1 MPLVRRPAPAVP
13 GLALLL
19 AAALAVPLAGQ
30 SVPVVSL
37 SKPDAEFAE
46 PFDQVTAVRE
56 LRDGRVVVADV
67 LARGV
72 SLADFRNGAATAIGR
87 EGQGPGEFAFPSG
100 LVPLPGDTTL
110 LVDPGQRR
118 FLKIAPDGKAVGT
131 VAFPDGLAGIV
142 NVRGADRQGRVY
154 IQGSLFGGT
163 LGGGDGNAEIPDS
176 VAVLRWTPGRA
187 TFDTL
192 GTVKV
197 PTIARAVSG
206 GPNARAVVMR
216 QQPFSAS
223 DDWAVAP
230 DGRVAVA
237 RVGDYHVDWLG
248 TPRASGPVVRH
259 AKVPV
264 TQADKDAINR
274 AARDTRG
281 RFSVQVGDGGGS
293 GGGGRAPSVA
303 PPQLPEPDWPEFK
316 PPFVGNGARM
326 APNGELWVQ
335 RSQPTDAPPLYDVF
349 DGQGRLVRQV
359 RLQKD
364 TRLVGFGAA
373 SVYVARTDTEDELQY
388 LQRFRRP

>member
-1 MPLVRRPAPAVP
+1 MSLVRSAAP
-13 GLALLL
+13 LALAFALTAPL
-19 AAALAVPLAGQ
+19 AAQ

-37 SKPDAEFAE
+37 AKPDAEFAE

-56 LRDGRVVVADV
+56 LRDGRVIVSDL

-72 SLADFRNGAATAIGR
+72 SLADFRTGAATAIGR

-118 FLKIAPDGKAVGT
+118 FLKIAPEGKPVGT
-131 VAFPDGLAGIV
+131 VPFPEGLGGIV
-142 NVRGADRQGRVY
+142 TVRGADRQGRIY
-154 IQGSLFGGT
+154 IQGSLFGGGPG
-163 LGGGDGNAEIPDS
+163 LGGPDGDGELPDS
-176 VAVLRWTPGRA
+176 VALLRWTPGRA
-187 TFDTL
+187 GFDTL
-192 GTVKV
+192 GRVKV
-197 PTIARAVSG
+197 PSIARAVSG
-206 GPNARAVVMR
+206 GSNARAVVMR

-223 DDWAVAP
+223 DEWSVAP

-237 RVGDYHVDWLG
+237 RVGNYHVEWLG
-248 TPRASGPVVRH
+248 TPRATGPAVSY

-264 TQADKDAINR
+264 SQADKDAINR
-274 AARDTRG
+274 QARDTRG
-281 RFSVQVGDGGGS
+281 RFTVQEG
-293 GGGGRAPSVA
+293 GGGGRPANVP

-316 PPFVGNGARM
+316 PPFVGAGARM
-326 APNGELWVQ
+326 APSGEFWVQ
-335 RSQPTDAPPLYDVF
+335 RSQPAGAAPLYDVF
-349 DGQGRLVRQV
+349 DGQGRLTKQV

-364 TRLVGFGAA
+364 TRLVGFGAT

>member
-1 MPLVRRPAPAVP
+1 MPLVRRAAPAVP

-19 AAALAVPLAGQ
+19 AAALAAPLAGQ

-56 LRDGRVVVADV
+56 LRDGRVVVADL
-67 LARGV
+67 LAKGV
-72 SLADFRNGAATAIGR
+72 SLADFRTGAATAIGR

-118 FLKIAPDGKAVGT
+118 FLKIAPDGKPVGT

-142 NVRGADRQGRVY
+142 NVRGADRQGRIY
-154 IQGSLFGGT
+154 IQGSLFGGS
-163 LGGGDGNAEIPDS
+163 LGGGAGNAEIPDS
-176 VAVLRWTPGRA
+176 VAVLRWTPGR
-187 TFDTL
+187 TGFDTL
-192 GTVKV
+192 GRVKI
-197 PTIARAVSG
+197 PSIARAVSG
-206 GPNARAVVMR
+206 GANARAVVMR

-237 RVGDYHVDWLG
+237 RVGDYHVEWLG
-248 TPRASGPVVRH
+248 TPRATGPAVRYP
-259 AKVPV
+259 KVPV
-264 TQADKDAINR
+264 TQADKDAIAR
-274 AARDTRG
+274 AASDTRG
-281 RFSVQVGDGGGS
+281 RFSVQVGDGGG
-293 GGGGRAPSVA
+293 GGGGRAPSIA

-316 PPFVGNGARM
+316 PAFVGNGARM

-335 RSQPTDAPPLYDVF
+335 RSQPAAAAPLYDIF

-364 TRLVGFGAA
+364 TRLVGFGAT
-373 SVYVARTDTEDELQY
+373 SVYVARTDTGDDLQY